1 MRDSP
6 SVVVST
12 DETEAS
18 AEDYRVMMRFEERT
32 CPYFVLGGLGG
43 FSAFFVY
50 YVFDIIIMTP
60 RARFTSMYVVDV
72 RRQARYRWQK
82 LRGQFCHV
90 EVISVRRSAP
100 LPAPT
105 KH

>member
-32 CPYFVLGGLGG
+32 CPYFVLGGFPL
-43 FSAFFVY
+43 FVCV
-50 YVFDIIIMTP
+50 YVFDINYYDDTP
-60 RARFTSMYVVDV
+60 ARARFTSMYVVDV
-72 RRQARYRWQK
+72 
-82 LRGQFCHV
+82 
-90 EVISVRRSAP
+90 VRRYVVRHATDGKNFAGSFA
-100 LPAPT
+100 T
-105 KH
+105 WK